1 VRKVLTKAA
10 EMSLAK
16 LLTFRLLGRPHFIIK
31 PKKLMFKRKRFIKAS
46 NEKMK
51 ITGGSRKL
59 IPQNREG
66 LQNKRATL

>member
-31 PKKLMFKRKRFIKAS
+31 PKKLMF
-46 NEKMK
+46 EKMK

>member
-1 VRKVLTKAA
+1 
-10 EMSLAK
+10 
-16 LLTFRLLGRPHFIIK
+16 
-31 PKKLMFKRKRFIKAS
+31 MFKRKRFIKAS